1 MEGATRFWWVRH
13 APVDAAP
20 GEIVGVLDRPCR
32 AMDAAAVSALRHVL
46 PPDAAAVTSGL
57 ARCRATADALGFSQ
71 AVTEPGL
78 REQDFGA
85 WQGRTWADLPFSET
99 GDFWEA
105 PATAR
110 PPGGESFADQVARVR
125 ACIERLAEARA
136 GHDVVAVVHAGTI
149 RAALALAM
157 GLEADPAPA
166 LCFGVEPLSLTRVD
180 LVAEGAAVHLVNWR
194 PRP

>member
-32 AMDAAAVSALRHVL
+32 AMDAAAVSALRQVL
-46 PPDAAAVTSGL
+46 PPGAAAVTSGL
-57 ARCRATADALGFSQ
+57 ARCRATAEALGF
-71 AVTEPGL
+71 AEAATEPDL

-85 WQGRTWADLPFSET
+85 WQGRTWSGLSPAET
-99 GDFWEA
+99 SGFWRA

-110 PPGGESFADQVARVR
+110 PPGGESFADQVARVST
-125 ACIERLAEARA
+125 CIARLAEAQR

-166 LCFGVEPLSLTRVD
+166 LCFGVEPLSLSRVD
-180 LVAEGAAVHLVNWR
+180 VVAEGAAVHLVNWR